1 MKYTKYTLII
11 LLLFSV
17 KLTSQ
22 EIIEMLGRPT
32 DNSITISVLFKK
44 KCDFYIEYG
53 DTSGNLKNK
62 TDLISNVAGKPEK
75 IKISGLFADTRYF
88 YRTQYRVVGTSNFIT
103 GEEHSF
109 YTQRV
114 PGATFTFTI
123 EADEHLYDKK
133 GNRSIYNICIDN
145 QIKDKPDFIFSLGDI
160 FGDDHTPS
168 TTTSADMEKLHKD
181 YLQYLGKICHSAPLF
196 ICLGNHEGENAYYL
210 NQNPPENIAV
220 YGTIWRK
227 YYYSNPFPDNFY
239 TGNTD
244 IEAYGIGYPENYY
257 AFTWGDALFV
267 VLDVYRYASQISP
280 KPGNWDW
287 TLGQKQYKWLK
298 QTLENND
305 SKFKFVFAHHVSGE
319 GRGGILQAKKFEWGG
334 FDNDGI
340 SYEFMKNRPG
350 FEKPIHQLFVD
361 NKVNIFF
368 QGHDHLFALETMD
381 GVIYQEV
388 PMPSDSTY
396 EIGMLA
402 NADAYT
408 SDIYGGTGHLRVT
421 VSPADV
427 KVDFVTAWLPKDTLS
442 GLHKNRE
449 VAFSYTIRDFASNTI
464 DDYQNSTEIRI
475 YPNPATK
482 EVKID
487 NPQNIHIDRISVMDM
502 HGKTLIYNQINN
514 NFIDKIDLS
523 NQKPGIYI
531 LRIYTE
537 NEVITMKLIKSNY

>member
-1 MKYTKYTLII
+1 MKFNKYILFIFLI
-11 LLLFSV
+11 FSL

-32 DNSITISVLFKK
+32 DNSITVSVLLKK
-44 KCDFYIEYG
+44 KCDFFIEYV
-53 DTSGNLKNK
+53 DASGNFKNK
-62 TDLISNVAGKPEK
+62 TDLVSNISNKPDKME
-75 IKISGLFADTRYF
+75 ITGLLADTKYF
-88 YRTQYRVVGTSNFIT
+88 YRTQYKVSGSSNFIT

-109 YTQRV
+109 HTQRS

-133 GNRSIYNICIDN
+133 GNRSIYKICIDN
-145 QIKDKPDFIFSLGDI
+145 QAKDKPDFVFTLGDI
-160 FGDDHTPS
+160 FGDDHTP
-168 TTTSADMEKLHKD
+168 TTTSSVDLEKLHKD

-220 YGTIWRK
+220 YGTLWRK
-227 YYYSNPFPDNFY
+227 YYYANPYPDHFY
-239 TGNTD
+239 SGNTD

-257 AFTWGDALFV
+257 TFTWGDALFV
-267 VLDVYRYASQISP
+267 VLDVYRYANQDSP

-287 TLGQKQYKWLK
+287 TIGQKQYNWLK
-298 QTLENND
+298 QTLENNN

-334 FDNDGI
+334 YGNDGV
-340 SYEFMKNRPG
+340 SYEFTKNRPDM
-350 FEKPIHQLFVD
+350 EKPIHQLFVD

-368 QGHDHLFALETMD
+368 QGHDHLFARETLN

-402 NADAYT
+402 NADAYV
-408 SDIYGGTGHLRVT
+408 SDTVGGTGHLRVT
-421 VSPADV
+421 VSPDNV
-427 KVDFVTAWLPKDTLS
+427 KVDFVRAWLPKDTLA
-442 GLHKNRE
+442 GVHKNGE
-449 VAFSYTIRDFASNTI
+449 VAFSYIVEPTSSDISQEF
-464 DDYQNSTEIRI
+464 QNLSEIKI
-475 YPNPATK
+475 YPNPATL

-487 NPQNIHIDRISVMDM
+487 NPDNIYIDRISVSDM
-502 HGKTLIYNQINN
+502 HGKTLIFRQINN

-523 NQKPGIYI
+523 DQKPGIYI
-531 LRIYTE
+531 LRIFTE
-537 NEVITMKLIKSNY
+537 NEVITRKLIKSN